1 MKTPHYTSS
10 SRVCSWSR
18 FQVTHQLLHTLGAA
32 HERRFIFY
40 VSKEKLFIAKKRN
53 WKEFDNCAVEM
64 GLGMWWQT
72 ELKCWNQIWT
82 NESPRY
88 TIIVCPCYVWWFGMQ
103 SKSLAFAEEFTFFSS
118 GKWDNTYL
126 VWLRQGYDPCLL
138 KSMWALFINKEPYNF

>member
-53 WKEFDNCAVEM
+53 WKEFDNCAVAME
-64 GLGMWWQT
+64 LGMWWQT

-88 TIIVCPCYVWWFGMQ
+88 TIIVCPCYVWWLGMQ
-103 SKSLAFAEEFTFFSS
+103 SKIPAFAEEFTFFHRKVGQHSPRMTPS
-118 GKWDNTYL
+118 RLWPLLTKVNVGSVHK
-126 VWLRQGYDPCLL
+126 QGTL
-138 KSMWALFINKEPYNF
+138 

>member
-40 VSKEKLFIAKKRN
+40 VSKEKLFIAKRN
-53 WKEFDNCAVEM
+53 WKEFDNCAVAME
-64 GLGMWWQT
+64 LGMWWQT

-88 TIIVCPCYVWWFGMQ
+88 TIILRPCYVWWLVMQ
-103 SKSLAFAEEFTFFSS
+103 SKSLAFAEEFTFF
-118 GKWDNTYL
+118 
-126 VWLRQGYDPCLL
+126 LRKVGQHSPHMTPSRLWPLLTKVNVGSVHKQGTL
-138 KSMWALFINKEPYNF
+138 